1 MVRLTNNSFRTMPHY
16 VTGIRAPRT
25 ARNSS
30 EKSELFGQEAADFA
44 TRRYMQR
51 DVEFEVDTVDKS
63 GGFIG
68 TLWLKN
74 ENVAI
79 SLVKEGLAS
88 VHPFSAD
95 GLSWSTQ
102 LYAAEVSTTWVLEF
116 QVSMIPL
123 FLGRS

>member
-1 MVRLTNNSFRTMPHY
+1 
-16 VTGIRAPRT
+16 
-25 ARNSS
+25 
-30 EKSELFGQEAADFA
+30 
-44 TRRYMQR
+44 MQR

-68 TLWLKN
+68 TLWLKS

-88 VHPFSAD
+88 VHSFSAD

-102 LYAAEVSTTWVLEF
+102 LYAAEVSAVWIL
-116 QVSMIPL
+116 VSNFFDVII
-123 FLGRS
+123 LGRSQASTAKRKS